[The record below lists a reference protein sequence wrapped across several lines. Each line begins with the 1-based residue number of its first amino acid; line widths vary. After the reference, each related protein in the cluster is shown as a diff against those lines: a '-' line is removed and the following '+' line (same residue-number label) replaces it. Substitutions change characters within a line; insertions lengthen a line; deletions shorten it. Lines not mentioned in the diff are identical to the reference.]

1 MRVLVTGGN
10 GFIGSHLVETL
21 KKKGYSV
28 TCLVRKTSNLRWLN
42 GLDIEF
48 VYGDCTDKGSLYEA
62 LEGVDYVYHLAGVV
76 RATNKE
82 TYYRVNFLGTSN
94 LLEVCNSINR
104 NIKKF
109 IYLSSQAAVGPDK
122 NGDRYFFPQAAAGSE
137 KGDRLLFPVSKGEQD
152 PQPISDYGM
161 SKLKGEIVVN
171 SYRDRL
177 PVLTI
182 RAPVVYGPRDKDI
195 YTYFKFLKRGIR
207 PVPGKGEG
215 CFNALY
221 VGDLIEGM
229 ILAAENESSS
239 GETYFIADERSYSW
253 EEASDRAARAMGLRA
268 LKINIPSWLI
278 FASAFLAELSSV
290 ITRRPVLIDRQKAK
304 EILHNGWFCD
314 VSKARERLGF
324 KPKFSLE
331 EGLRLTVAWYRHNG
345 WL

>member
-1 MRVLVTGGN
+1 MRALVTGGN

-48 VYGDCTDKGSLYEA
+48 VYGDCTDKESLYEA

-76 RATNKE
+76 RATDKE
-82 TYYRVNFLGTSN
+82 TYYRVNFLGTKN
-94 LLEVCNSINR
+94 LLEVCDNINR
-104 NIKKF
+104 NIRKF
-109 IYLSSQAAVGPDK
+109 IYLSSQAAVGP
-122 NGDRYFFPQAAAGSE
+122 E

-182 RAPVVYGPRDKDI
+182 RAPVIYGPRDKDI
-195 YTYFKFLKRGIR
+195 YTYFKFLKKGIR

-215 CFNALY
+215 YFNALY
-221 VGDLIEGM
+221 VEDLVQGM
-229 ILAAENESSS
+229 ILAAENENSS
-239 GETYFIADERSYSW
+239 GETYFIADERSYTW
-253 EEASDRAARAMGLRA
+253 REASDKAAEVAGVKAIR
-268 LKINIPSWLI
+268 INVPRWLI
-278 FASAFLAELSSV
+278 STMAFFAEIFSG
-290 ITRRPVLIDRQKAK
+290 ITHRPPLMDRQKAR

-314 VSKARERLGF
+314 ISKARERLGF

-331 EGLRLTVAWYRHNG
+331 DGLRLTVAWYRDNG